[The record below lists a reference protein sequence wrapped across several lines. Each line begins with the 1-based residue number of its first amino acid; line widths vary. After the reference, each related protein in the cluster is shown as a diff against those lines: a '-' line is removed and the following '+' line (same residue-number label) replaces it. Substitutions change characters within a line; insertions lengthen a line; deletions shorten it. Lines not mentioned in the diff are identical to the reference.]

1 MNNDELKKKIA
12 DIIYHTGCTG
22 ACCECDYSKHSDADT
37 YCKAMLKASALISA
51 GIGDVSELKKHRI
64 LVKSVSIPNDENFYI
79 VPQTEIDIK
88 QLYNGEEV
96 EQIVKERDQYKCRAR
111 AAELVAKTAGETGFL
126 KYEEMKHRAEVAER
140 ALDLCET
147 AYILALNGREHEG
160 ISQQA
165 IVSDLGVHGFFME
178 QAEKEL
184 SEERE

>member
-1 MNNDELKKKIA
+1 MNNDELKKKIVDILHKDFIAREVTPVYIGEDGKEKIMPQKLCDVFNDLTEQALIPYFA
-12 DIIYHTGCTG
+12 D
-22 ACCECDYSKHSDADT
+22 
-37 YCKAMLKASALISA
+37 ALISA
-51 GIGDVSELKKHRI
+51 GIGDAKEAERKSFVFKNELAFTIH
-64 LVKSVSIPNDENFYI
+64 
-79 VPQTEIDIK
+79 
-88 QLYNGEEV
+88 
-96 EQIVKERDQYKCRAR
+96 RAR
-111 AAELVAKTAGETGFL
+111 AAELVAKTAAETGIL

-184 SEERE
+184 SEEEK

>member
-37 YCKAMLKASALISA
+37 YCKAMLKASALIAA

-96 EQIVKERDQYKCRAR
+96 EQIVKERD
-111 AAELVAKTAGETGFL
+111 
-126 KYEEMKHRAEVAER
+126 KYKHRAEVAER
-140 ALDLCET
+140 AVYNLAYGEWQREGARRAICEKYAPSTARDYLD
-147 AYILALNGREHEG
+147 R
-160 ISQQA
+160 
-165 IVSDLGVHGFFME
+165 
-178 QAEKEL
+178 AEKEL
-184 SEERE
+184 AEEWKDD